1 MCQIL
6 LRAWHH
12 KKEWK
17 SVPKSAAGLLDLA
30 PAQFAEIHPECQTSK
45 ESVSVRSTVLVPMTV
60 TGDFTERDY
69 YGQRAI
75 SSLTFC
81 DWLNQICHGK
91 FSPLRSLKTRLHI
104 WEKESGRGRERERE
118 RWTHSPCKSV
128 MFFASIFRDSISRHH
143 FQCSTGVNTYNSPNH
158 HMAIVLLS
166 SIYGEGTQGMEQ
178 LWFALESQSWEA
190 IGSLNWT
197 IFNSLFNSKRHTS
210 PPHFSVG
217 SVKGLAIFF
226 LASARESARDSLCY
240 QD

>member
-30 PAQFAEIHPECQTSK
+30 PAQFAKIHPECQTSK

-104 WEKESGRGRERERE
+104 WEKESGRGRERERDE
-118 RWTHSPCKSV
+118 PTAPANRLCSLHLFLETVYQDTIFSVQQVLTH
-128 MFFASIFRDSISRHH
+128 IILLTTTWR
-143 FQCSTGVNTYNSPNH
+143 Y
-158 HMAIVLLS
+158 VLLS
-166 SIYGEGTQGMEQ
+166 SVYGEGTQGMEQ

-197 IFNSLFNSKRHTS
+197 IFNSLFSSKRHTS